1 MTGMN
6 TSSTLTTELKAI
18 LLAFYGGARYGIKIR
33 LPHSCITTLL
43 FRSNLSFQQK
53 LLMIY
58 KTTLEHSIS
67 LAKFAALYKTL
78 LCFMK
83 YISKFIHL
91 NNKNEKKEDGIG
103 LPYYTHHA
111 FLAGLIGGYTIWGN
125 YSPIHNQIL
134 LYLIPRVIIGTLKLF
149 KENYTN
155 KAIQDATSFSNV
167 YPITSSLV
175 WAIVMTLFE
184 KYPDKLQSSLRS
196 SMYEIYRFSF

>member
-1 MTGMN
+1 M
-6 TSSTLTTELKAI
+6 KAI

-43 FRSNLSFQQK
+43 FRSNLSLHQK
-53 LLMIY
+53 LLIIY

-78 LCFMK
+78 LCLMK
-83 YISKFIHL
+83 YTSKIMYL
-91 NNKNEKKEDGIG
+91 YNKNNGEDGGPG
-103 LPYYTHHA
+103 LPYHTHHA

-134 LYLIPRVIIGTLKLF
+134 LYLIPRVLMGTSKLF
-149 KENYTN
+149 KDNYISN
-155 KAIQDATSFSNV
+155 KAILDVSSFSNV
-167 YPITSSLV
+167 YPMTSSLV

-184 KYPDKLQSSLRS
+184 RYPNMLQSSLRS